1 MSRFV
6 PRLSQQE
13 LNKKK
18 NIINQVPNAY
28 PNENLGPNFIHP
40 LNAAK
45 LIAYKRVV
53 RQQRETIARRRSA
66 GHKLS
71 KKRKSLK
78 KVKKSKK
85 NKSLKKVKKVKKN
98 KSLKNHK
105 IDSKKNKHKTQ

>member
-1 MSRFV
+1 MSRLV

-18 NIINQVPNAY
+18 NIINQDPNAY
-28 PNENLGPNFIHP
+28 QNENLGPNFIHP

-45 LIAYKRVV
+45 LMAYKRVA
-53 RQQRETIARRRSA
+53 RQQRETIARRTTA

-78 KVKKSKK
+78 KSKK
-85 NKSLKKVKKVKKN
+85 NKSLKH
-98 KSLKNHK
+98 HK
-105 IDSKKNKHKTQ
+105 IDSKKNKHKSQ

>member
-1 MSRFV
+1 MSRLV

-18 NIINQVPNAY
+18 NIINQDPNAY
-28 PNENLGPNFIHP
+28 QNENLGPNFIHP

-45 LIAYKRVV
+45 LMAYKRVA
-53 RQQRETIARRRSA
+53 RQQREVLARRTTA

-85 NKSLKKVKKVKKN
+85 NKSLKH
-98 KSLKNHK
+98 HK
-105 IDSKKNKHKTQ
+105 IDSKKNKHKSQ